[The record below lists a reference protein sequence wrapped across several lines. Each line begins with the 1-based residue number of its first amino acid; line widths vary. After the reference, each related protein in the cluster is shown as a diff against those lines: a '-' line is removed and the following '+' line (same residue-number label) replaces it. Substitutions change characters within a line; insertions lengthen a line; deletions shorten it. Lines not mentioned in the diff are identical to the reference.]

1 VLLLLLLLLLLFL
14 WPKNEDLYRDIGVFS
29 ARSDRKFVRLVDDDE
44 RADPEDLVA
53 GNDIDGR
60 SRFLV
65 ENLCFD
71 MSICLNGYHNSNQLI
86 LCLSRLFKPAI

>member
-1 VLLLLLLLLLLFL
+1 M
-14 WPKNEDLYRDIGVFS
+14 GVFS
-29 ARSDRKFVRLVDDDE
+29 ARSDPDVFVRVVDDDE
-44 RADPEDLVA
+44 KADPDDFVA

-71 MSICLNGYHNSNQLI
+71 ISICLNGE
-86 LCLSRLFKPAI
+86 RLYAELTTGEVISG